1 MSSLLF
7 AALVALT
14 NDFGCVQADT
24 VGALVTSYVPAGG
37 HEVFFLQSEARD
49 VKGWYNGGVP
59 VVWPWFNRN
68 GDPGSIQHGFARLR
82 EWRLVSRED
91 GKSESRA
98 LFRLEE
104 ADKYR
109 LDYEVVLNASLT
121 LRLVMRNLGKERF
134 VVTTGLH
141 PYFSVSDPGNVTVTT
156 PKGKAIDCQAGMDD
170 VIRSGEGTYDVADSG
185 TGRHLSIRMFGNNK
199 FIVWNVGPKEKMAG
213 MSDDD
218 WKRYICVEPAVL
230 PRADGFYLEPGEER
244 SIGMVCTAFEGK

>member
-1 MSSLLF
+1 MMPLLF

-37 HEVFFLQSEARD
+37 REVFFLQSGDRD
-49 VKGWYNGGVP
+49 IKDWYNGGVP
-59 VVWPWFNRN
+59 VVWPWFNKN
-68 GDPGSIQHGFARLR
+68 GDPGTVQHGFARLR
-82 EWRLVSRED
+82 EWTLVSRED
-91 GKSESRA
+91 GKSESCA
-98 LFRLEE
+98 HFRLEE
-104 ADKYR
+104 ADRYR

-141 PYFSVSDPGNVTVTT
+141 PYFCVSDPGNVTVTT
-156 PKGKAIDCQAGMDD
+156 PNGKAIACRAGMDGALNC
-170 VIRSGEGTYDVADSG
+170 GEGTYDVVDSG
-185 TGRHLSIRMFGNNK
+185 TGRRLSIRMFGNNK
-199 FIVWNVGPKEKMAG
+199 FIIWNVGPDEKMDG
-213 MSDDD
+213 MADDD

-244 SIGMVCTAFEGK
+244 TIGMVCTVVDRK